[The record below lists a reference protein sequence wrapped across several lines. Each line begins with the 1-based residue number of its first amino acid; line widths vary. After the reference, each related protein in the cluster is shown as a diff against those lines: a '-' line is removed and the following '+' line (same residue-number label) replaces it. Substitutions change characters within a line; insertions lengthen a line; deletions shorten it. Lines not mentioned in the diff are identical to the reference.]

1 MYFPR
6 RRLIPFC
13 LTLRRKFVKNAEH
26 KIVFRIGYRSHLIIW
41 IPALFVGQT
50 GGALG
55 RRNPRITTHFSLWS
69 HNHLCHLCS
78 LSSCFQ
84 IPNAKYF
91 PVFFQQFQARNTE
104 IFHGMKFRIF
114 FMKVLA
120 FSPTVSKTKSIL
132 KPRTC

>member
-91 PVFFQQFQARNTE
+91 PVFSNNFNTE
-104 IFHGMKFRIF
+104 IFHGMKFRIV
-114 FMKVLA
+114 FMKVLE
-120 FSPTVSKTKSIL
+120 SKLDEAHIMSIF
-132 KPRTC
+132 T

>member
-104 IFHGMKFRIF
+104 IFYGMKFRIF
-114 FMKVLA
+114 FFMKVLE
-120 FSPTVSKTKSIL
+120 SKLDEAHIMYIFT
-132 KPRTC
+132 